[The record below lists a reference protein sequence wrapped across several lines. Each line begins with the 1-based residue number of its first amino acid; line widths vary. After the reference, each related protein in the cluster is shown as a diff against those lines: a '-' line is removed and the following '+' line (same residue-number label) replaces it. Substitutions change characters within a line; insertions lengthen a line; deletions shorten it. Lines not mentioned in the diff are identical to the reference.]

1 MAMISSE
8 EINDIRSK
16 ANIVDIFTSYNIKLE
31 KKGKNYACCC
41 PFHNEKTPSMI
52 VSETKQIFKCFGG
65 SCLKGG
71 NVFNFI
77 EEIEHVSFPEA
88 VKIVAEKIG
97 YNLKTNIE
105 DIKQDK
111 YKLEH
116 EIINLA
122 CSFYQNNLNT
132 QNGIIAKKYL
142 KERNI
147 DENIIEKF
155 KIGLAPDNRDDLYQ
169 ILNKKGYNATLLEDI
184 GLISIIND
192 RCYDFFNGRI
202 TFPIEDTNGYVV
214 GFSSRIYRGEKDISK
229 YTNTKETKVYV
240 KGNNLFN
247 YYKAKS
253 AVRKEKTLIIVEG
266 QMDAI
271 RVYSSGIEN
280 VVALMGTALTQNQIE
295 LIKRLN
301 CKVILCLDA
310 DKAGEGATIT
320 NGNLL
325 TNAKIKVQVIRLSD
339 YKDPDEYIINKGIDA
354 FKENLENPIDFIDFK
369 IKCEKNLIN
378 TQNSQEL
385 ATYINKII
393 VDINKIDDKVLQ
405 ELTIN
410 KISKEYDISIDVL
423 KDKLNSLQKEQEI
436 AKEVFEP
443 QVVTPKKLNGLDL
456 AIRKVLYYM
465 MNDAKYIKEYQN
477 KIGYFEDKTYRLIAN
492 EIVYY
497 KEKNGTIN
505 IADFISYINYND
517 ELSKV
522 VLEIIDRYD
531 QELSDEEFNNYIKV
545 IKQKMEEFKIKKLKE
560 AIKREMDANKKKLLL
575 EEIAKIKIGSVLN
588 ENN

>member
-1 MAMISSE
+1 M
-8 EINDIRSK
+8 
-16 ANIVDIFTSYNIKLE
+16 
-31 KKGKNYACCC
+31 
-41 PFHNEKTPSMI
+41 
-52 VSETKQIFKCFGG
+52 
-65 SCLKGG
+65 
-71 NVFNFI
+71 
-77 EEIEHVSFPEA
+77 EHVSFPEA

-97 YNLKTNIE
+97 YNLKTSIS
-105 DIKQDK
+105 DVRVDK
-111 YKLEH
+111 LKKEH
-116 EIINLA
+116 DIINLA
-122 CSFYQNNLNT
+122 CTFYQNNLNT

-147 DENIIEKF
+147 DEKIIETF
-155 KIGLAPDNRDDLYQ
+155 KIGLALDNRDDLYQ
-169 ILNKKGYNATLLEDI
+169 ILTKKGYNANLLEDI

-192 RCYDFFNGRI
+192 RCYDFFTGRI

-229 YTNTKETKVYV
+229 YTNTKETKIYV

-247 YYKAKS
+247 YYKAKN
-253 AVRKEKTLIIVEG
+253 AARKEKTLIIVEG

-301 CKVILCLDA
+301 VKVILCLDA

-320 NGNLL
+320 NGKLL
-325 TNAKIKVQVIRLSD
+325 TEAGIKVQVVRLSD
-339 YKDPDEYIINKGIDA
+339 YKDPDEYIINKGIEA

-369 IKCEKNLIN
+369 IRCESQSIN
-378 TQNSQEL
+378 IDNSEEL
-385 ATYINKII
+385 AAYINKVII
-393 VDINKIDDKVLQ
+393 DINKMDDKVLQ

-410 KISKEYDISIDVL
+410 KISKEYNVSVDIL
-423 KDKLNSLQKEQEI
+423 KDKLNSLKKEEKI
-436 AKEVFEP
+436 ANEVFESP
-443 QVVTPKKLNGLDL
+443 KVVTKKLNGLDL

-477 KIGYFEDKTYRLIAN
+477 KIGYFEDKIYRTIAN

-497 KEKNGTIN
+497 KEKNQFIN
-505 IADFISYINYND
+505 IADFISYINYNE

-522 VLEIIDRYD
+522 VLEIIDSYD
-531 QELSDEEFNNYIKV
+531 NELSDEEFINYLKV
-545 IKQKMEEFKIKKLKE
+545 IKQKSEELKIKRLKE
-560 AIKREMDANKKKLLL
+560 AIKREMDVNKKKLLL

-588 ENN
+588 D